1 MHILVWESLA
11 ASERR
16 AALARPAQESRA
28 DIEAVAREVIANVR
42 AGGDEALRA
51 YTRRFDGA
59 ELQSF
64 AVTAEE
70 LSAAERALTS
80 EQRAALQRAIDNV
93 EWFHRAQT
101 PGRLSLETTPGVRCE
116 RVLRPISAVGLY
128 VPAGSAPLPSAV
140 VMLAVPA
147 RIAGCPRRVLC
158 TPPGRD
164 GRANPAVLF
173 AARLCGI
180 EAVFKV
186 GGAQAIAALAYG
198 TETLPKVDKIFG
210 PGNAWVT
217 AAKQAV
223 ASDPAG
229 AACDMPAGPSE
240 VLVVADESARAEF
253 VAADLLAQ
261 AEHDVNAQAILVTP
275 SRALAEAVDAAVQ
288 TQLRTLSR
296 RAILEQSLVSSR
308 CIVVKDLETAIE
320 VANEYAAEH
329 LILEVR
335 EPRRWLE
342 RVESAGSVFL
352 GDWSPEPMGD
362 YCSGTNHVL
371 PTYGY
376 ARAYSGLSVLDFV
389 KRITVQEL
397 SPAGLRSLG
406 PVAVSLARLEG
417 LDAHAAAVT
426 RRLAVL
432 AASQGSGTFDDP
444 EAREEP
450 ASRKGAA
457 TRAAG
462 SGS

>member
-1 MHILVWESLA
+1 MRILDWESLSA
-11 ASERR
+11 GERR
-16 AALARPAQESRA
+16 AALARPTQSARDDVA
-28 DIEAVAREVIANVR
+28 ALAREVIANVR

-51 YTRRFDGA
+51 YSRRFDGA

-64 AVTAEE
+64 TASPEE
-70 LSAAERALTS
+70 FAQAERTLTS
-80 EQRAALQRAIDNV
+80 EQHAALERAIDNI
-93 EWFHRAQT
+93 ERFHRAQQPDSLT
-101 PGRLSLETTPGVRCE
+101 LETMPGVRCE
-116 RVLRPISAVGLY
+116 RIIRPISAVGLY

-140 VMLAVPA
+140 MMLAVPA

-158 TPPGRD
+158 TPPRRD
-164 GRANPAVLF
+164 GRASPAVLV

-180 EAVFKV
+180 ESVYKV
-186 GGAQAIAALAYG
+186 GGAQAIAAMAYG
-198 TETLPKVDKIFG
+198 TETIPKVDKIFG

-217 AAKQAV
+217 SAKQAV

-240 VLVVADESARAEF
+240 VLVIADDSARAEF

-261 AEHDVNAQAILVTP
+261 AEHDTQAQAILVTP
-275 SRALAEAVDAAVQ
+275 SRTLAEAVAAEVASQ
-288 TQLRTLSR
+288 TRTLSR
-296 RAILEQSLVSSR
+296 RAILEQSLASSR
-308 CIVVKDLETAIE
+308 CLVVRDLESAVE

-342 RVESAGSVFL
+342 KVVSAGSVFL
-352 GDWSPEPMGD
+352 GAWSPEPMGD

-397 SPAGLRSLG
+397 SPAGLRALG
-406 PVAVSLARLEG
+406 PVAVALARLEG
-417 LDAHAAAVT
+417 LDAHAGAVT
-426 RRLAVL
+426 RRLTAL
-432 AASQGSGTFDDP
+432 AADDAP
-444 EAREEP
+444 
-450 ASRKGAA
+450 
-457 TRAAG
+457 AG
-462 SGS
+462 SDAAAPRAGGMR

>member
-1 MHILVWESLA
+1 MRILDWVSL
-11 ASERR
+11 SPGERR
-16 AALARPAQESRA
+16 AALARPAQAARD
-28 DIEAVAREVIANVR
+28 DIEALAREVIANVR

-51 YTRRFDGA
+51 YTRRFDGT
-59 ELQSF
+59 ELPTLTVS
-64 AVTAEE
+64 AEE
-70 LSAAERALTS
+70 FSQAERALTS
-80 EQRAALQRAIDNV
+80 EQRFALERAIVNV
-93 EWFHRAQT
+93 ERFHRAQRPDGMT
-101 PGRLSLETTPGVRCE
+101 LETMPGVRCE
-116 RVLRPISAVGLY
+116 RVIRPISAVGLY

-158 TPPGRD
+158 TPPMRD
-164 GRANPAVLF
+164 GRANPAVLV

-180 EAVFKV
+180 ESVYKV
-186 GGAQAIAALAYG
+186 GGAQAIAAMAYG
-198 TETLPKVDKIFG
+198 TESVAKVDKIFG

-223 ASDPAG
+223 AGDPAG

-240 VLVVADESARAEF
+240 VLVVADESARPEF

-261 AEHDVNAQAILVTP
+261 AEHDTQAQAILLTP
-275 SRALAEAVDAAVQ
+275 SRTLAEAVVAAVATQ
-288 TQLRTLSR
+288 TRVLSR
-296 RAILEQSLVSSR
+296 RSILEQSLASSR
-308 CIVVKDLETAIE
+308 CIVVRDLESALE

-342 RVESAGSVFL
+342 RVVSAGSVFL
-352 GDWSPEPMGD
+352 GAWSPEPMGD

-397 SPAGLRSLG
+397 SPEGLRSLG
-406 PVAVSLARLEG
+406 PVAVTLARLEG
-417 LDAHAAAVT
+417 LDAHAGAVT
-426 RRLAVL
+426 RRLAAL
-432 AASQGSGTFDDP
+432 AAED
-444 EAREEP
+444 
-450 ASRKGAA
+450 GA
-457 TRAAG
+457 TSLAG
-462 SGS
+462 GIP